1 VEAPTTIAS
10 APPPVAVVAVAAQR
24 VESSPPSPVATQPD
38 PTPADPADKSD
49 PVLQLAAGPT
59 EITAAVSQAKG
70 ALQQLSPEIFVT
82 TRVTPAP
89 ALKSTST
96 PRYSMLGLAM

>member
-1 VEAPTTIAS
+1 V
-10 APPPVAVVAVAAQR
+10 VVVAVAAQQ

-49 PVLQLAAGPT
+49 PILQLASGPT

-70 ALQQLSPEIFVT
+70 ALQQLSPEIFLI
-82 TRVTPAP
+82 TRMTPPP
-89 ALKSTST
+89 ALKSAGT
-96 PRYSMLGLAM
+96 PRYSMLGLSM